1 MGFSERK
8 LIELINDRKQELT
21 TGECRIVHTHSELV
35 EYSIEKSEGGIV
47 VNISGDI
54 EKEMY
59 LDIMRA
65 LAGSGIG
72 RVQLES
78 DGIWI
83 GDDAAPDQVSI
94 SDHIAC
100 QRDNILSGTEASR
113 KGEAFIDMKE
123 AYEINRHRN
132 SGEGFV
138 VWHLGNGLE
147 ISDEEK
153 KVAREAGCMVA
164 SDNVVPWVIAA
175 KVAGVG
181 ISAVV
186 HISF

>member
-1 MGFSERK
+1 MGFSEK
-8 LIELINDRKQELT
+8 ELIELLRDRKQELK
-21 TGECRIVHTHSELV
+21 TGEFRIVHMHSGLV
-35 EYSIEKSEGGIV
+35 DYSLEKSTGGIA

-54 EKEMY
+54 KKEMY
-59 LDIMRA
+59 LDLMRA
-65 LAGSGIG
+65 LADSGVEK
-72 RVQLES
+72 VQLES

-83 GDDAAPDQVSI
+83 GDGAAPDQIPI

-100 QRDNILSGTEASR
+100 QRDNILTGTIASR

-123 AYEINRHRN
+123 AYLKADSE
-132 SGEGFV
+132 STFV
-138 VWHLGNGLE
+138 LWHLGNGFE

-164 SDNVVPWVIAA
+164 SSYVVPWAIAA

-186 HISF
+186 RIVR